1 MRLASLASLLFAS
14 FTGKLVYAVA
24 SIAALPLVAK
34 MLGAESVG
42 LVGFFNTLLMV
53 LMVLEGGLTS
63 SIIQRLAKV
72 KHDAAWLRAERS
84 VHAMLGTYLVT
95 FFVLGCAVAVAVYCS
110 AEVLVAK
117 WLNLQEVSVDSAVH
131 AVRCMAVFIGLN
143 LPVML
148 LQAIFVGREKQH
160 ALNILF
166 IPYSLMRT
174 LGVVG
179 VIAIIP
185 ALARIDYYFSIQ
197 VLVQVLYVIGLLVVL
212 VRLGLVGTG
221 RLRFKYLL
229 SGMAFSRGVFFVSLT
244 SVFTMQYDKLYLSG
258 ALSLGDYAKYS
269 LAATIASFPYIFST
283 ALNSVLFPRFSKNFR
298 VGDLSSIER
307 VFRAAVVLIALLM
320 TILCSVVYWFGAPLL
335 NLVFEHELAQ
345 GVADVLPVLMMGTAL
360 QSLLIVPY
368 ALQLAASWTS
378 LSFRLNLVAIPLIAV
393 MLPIGV
399 AHYGALGG
407 GYTWLI
413 YNVLSLAATVYFVCR
428 RYPDLWHSFRFGV
441 LVVLSVGAVVNVIF
455 FTYHYWFT
463 NSFLHL
469 TILSGGVGIFTLLG
483 ALFFRSH
490 LSGLR

>member
-1 MRLASLASLLFAS
+1 MRLASLSSLLFAS

-34 MLGAESVG
+34 VLGAESVG

-63 SIIQRLAKV
+63 SVIQRLAKV
-72 KHDAAWLRAERS
+72 KHGSAGLRAEKS
-84 VHAMLGTYLVT
+84 VHAMLMTYLVT
-95 FFVLGCAVAVAVYCS
+95 YFVLGVAITVAVYCA
-110 AEVLVAK
+110 AEVLVAN
-117 WLNLQEVSVDSAVH
+117 WLNLQEISVDNAVH

-160 ALNILF
+160 ALNVLF
-166 IPYSLMRT
+166 IPYSLFRT

-179 VIAIIP
+179 IIAIIP
-185 ALARIDYYFSIQ
+185 SLARIDYYFSIQ
-197 VLVQVLYVIGLLVVL
+197 VLVQAVYVIGLLVVL
-212 VRLGLVGTG
+212 VRYGLIGSG
-221 RLRFKYLL
+221 RLRLKYLL

-258 ALSLGDYAKYS
+258 VLSLGDYAKYS

-283 ALNSVLFPRFSKNFR
+283 ALNTVLFPRFSKNFR
-298 VGDLSSIER
+298 TGDLLSIEQ

-320 TILCSVVYWFGAPLL
+320 TILCSVVYWFGGTLL
-335 NLVFEHELAQ
+335 HLVFEHELAQ
-345 GVADVLPVLMMGTAL
+345 GVGEVLPVLMMGTAL

-368 ALQLAASWTS
+368 ALQLATSWTS
-378 LSFRLNLVAIPLIAV
+378 LSFRLNLVAIPLIAI
-393 MLPIGV
+393 MLPICV
-399 AHYGALGG
+399 VNYGALGG

-413 YNVLSLAATVYFVCR
+413 YNVLSLVATVYFVCR
-428 RYPDLWHSFRFGV
+428 RYPDLWRSFRSGV
-441 LVVLSVGAVVNVIF
+441 LVVLSVGALVNVTF
-455 FTYHYWFT
+455 FTYHYWFSNT
-463 NSFLHL
+463 FLHL

-483 ALFFRSH
+483 ALFFRRH